1 MLRIGQG
8 IKSVINQPSWHT
20 HLHSISNLLFAIFS
34 KLYTGN
40 MIQQCVL
47 VSSVVSSICGF
58 LVLTLILLAIYLHFR
73 RVERVCEVTMDEIEP
88 AVVPGSRHNTTPPQI
103 PVREL
108 VIAEN
113 PFFCSWATLQ
123 QLSEKAHNLSSCCS
137 GVRLLVTESSLSSSD
152 IDPAIAL
159 IKAFG
164 PVYEQES
171 PQRLHKLFSSRSTQ
185 VRYLAIE
192 HVIHTS
198 LVSSIR
204 LESNHIQ
211 LLSPPLAWFF
221 RHCNTSHTE
230 SRAFHLT

>member
-1 MLRIGQG
+1 MRLNLPLYRARGTIPHHLRYLCANLSLQRI
-8 IKSVINQPSWHT
+8 
-20 HLHSISNLLFAIFS
+20 LLLF
-34 KLYTGN
+34 
-40 MIQQCVL
+40 
-47 VSSVVSSICGF
+47 
-58 LVLTLILLAIYLHFR
+58 
-73 RVERVCEVTMDEIEP
+73 
-88 AVVPGSRHNTTPPQI
+88 
-103 PVREL
+103 
-108 VIAEN
+108 
-113 PFFCSWATLQ
+113 WATLQ

-137 GVRLLVTESSLSSSD
+137 GVWLLVTESSLSSSD

-159 IKAFG
+159 IKAFR

-230 SRAFHLT
+230 SCAFHLT